1 MIDDLAPRKGQFSS
15 SPWQRHGKTVPQKEY
30 ALKGHPDL
38 PGPFQFAR
46 NHEAPLQ
53 GLLFLLRT
61 IPMALPWAASC
72 LPLRGGKTLIITDS
86 WYKSLDRRAVTSL
99 LLWKDAHVDG

>member
-1 MIDDLAPRKGQFSS
+1 MIDDLAPRKGHFSS

-46 NHEAPLQ
+46 NHEAPFQ

-61 IPMALPWAASC
+61 IPMALPWAASGVP
-72 LPLRGGKTLIITDS
+72 LPGASDFARVRARFLRNA
-86 WYKSLDRRAVTSL
+86 RRLVQGFPS
-99 LLWKDAHVDG
+99 VDYPEK